1 MTDTASTAY
10 ATSIKM
16 GWQPAE
22 IVNPPVTVAVITVAK
37 ILPGIGFVL
46 CGFLCFLYQLFWMY
60 QGQKKA
66 KSLFRGFRPN
76 YF

>member
-37 ILPGIGFVL
+37 IVAGDRIRSLWIPLCLVPIILDVSGAEESNELVL
-46 CGFLCFLYQLFWMY
+46 RL
-60 QGQKKA
+60 
-66 KSLFRGFRPN
+66 
-76 YF
+76 